1 MARWNV
7 SDIPPQQGRTAVVT
21 GTAGLGF
28 EIASALAT
36 AGGTV
41 IVAGRNPQKGAT
53 AVEQI
58 RRNARSDTVTFELL
72 DLADLASIRDFSARM
87 IAQHSTL
94 SLLVNNAGVMM
105 PPRQPGTRDGFELQF
120 GVNHLGHFALTGL
133 LLPLLQAS
141 AKEAFA
147 ARTTAP
153 RVVNVSSLAHRGG
166 KIDFDDLQSERRYQS
181 IAAYRQSKL
190 AVLMFA
196 LELQRRSEA
205 AGWGIVSN
213 AAHPGLSR
221 TELFDKGTGAA
232 LFTVVNRFL
241 GPVLMQPAA
250 QGALP
255 ILFAATSPHA
265 IGGGYYGPDG
275 LMEAKGWPTTAK
287 IAPQAQ
293 DIQVARR
300 LWKISEQLT
309 GVTFAAAR

>member
-7 SDIPPQQGRTAVVT
+7 SDIPSQRGRTAVVT

-28 EIASALAT
+28 EIAQALAS

-41 IVAGRNPQKGAT
+41 IVAGRNAQKGAA

-58 RRNARSDTVTFELL
+58 RRGSRSDSVTFELL

-87 IAQHSTL
+87 TAQHAAL
-94 SLLVNNAGVMM
+94 ALLVNNAGVMI

-133 LLPLLQAS
+133 LLPLLQES
-141 AKEAFA
+141 AKQALA
-147 ARTTAP
+147 DGGRAP
-153 RVVNVSSLAHRGG
+153 RVVSVSSLAHRGG

-205 AGWGIVSN
+205 AGWGVVSN

-232 LFTVVNRFL
+232 LFSVVNRFL
-241 GPVLMQPAA
+241 GPMLMQSAA

-255 ILFAATSPHA
+255 ILFAATSPDA

-275 LMEAKGWPTTAK
+275 LMESKGWPATAK
-287 IAPQAQ
+287 IASQAQ
-293 DIQVARR
+293 DIQTSRR

-309 GVTFAAAR
+309 GVTFG